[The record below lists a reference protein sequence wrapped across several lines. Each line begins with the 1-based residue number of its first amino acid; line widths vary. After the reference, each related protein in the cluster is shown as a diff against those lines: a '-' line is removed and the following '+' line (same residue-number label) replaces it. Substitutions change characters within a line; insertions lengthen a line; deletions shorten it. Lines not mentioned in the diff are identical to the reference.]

1 MAKRDQ
7 QDQQNLT
14 FDEMMRFLDS
24 EFQRFPEHRAGNA
37 VRYELADVLKS
48 AFAMFALKSPSL
60 LDFKKQTI
68 AEESNLRSIFRIEG
82 AIPCDNQMRGALDP
96 LDPSL
101 LRPLFHA
108 GFLRLRQAGII
119 REYQYWEQ
127 LVIVSVDGVKHF
139 SSTKV
144 HCPSCITRTH
154 RNGEVSYHHAGL
166 AAVVV
171 HESAK

>member
-1 MAKRDQ
+1 MAKRHQ

-96 LDPSL
+96 LDP
-101 LRPLFHA
+101 
-108 GFLRLRQAGII
+108 
-119 REYQYWEQ
+119 
-127 LVIVSVDGVKHF
+127 
-139 SSTKV
+139 
-144 HCPSCITRTH
+144 CPSSVTRH
-154 RNGEVSYHHAGL
+154 SRLE
-166 AAVVV
+166 
-171 HESAK
+171 

>member
-1 MAKRDQ
+1 MAKLHQ

-108 GFLRLRQAGII
+108 GFLRRPRSAGTYFSLSRSARSKSAAASANWPPPI
-119 REYQYWEQ
+119 RR
-127 LVIVSVDGVKHF
+127 LARSVS
-139 SSTKV
+139 
-144 HCPSCITRTH
+144 
-154 RNGEVSYHHAGL
+154 A
-166 AAVVV
+166 
-171 HESAK
+171 